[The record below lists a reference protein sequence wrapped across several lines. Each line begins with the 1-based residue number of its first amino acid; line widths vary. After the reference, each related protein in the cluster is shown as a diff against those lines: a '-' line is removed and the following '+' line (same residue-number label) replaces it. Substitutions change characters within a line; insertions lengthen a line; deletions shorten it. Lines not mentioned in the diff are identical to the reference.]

1 MTVSLYYGE
10 SFYTVVSYVG
20 LLLVLDSGFGCFHA
34 LFHASGDPA
43 IINRIIVKDE
53 GMNMVV
59 TGR

>member
-1 MTVSLYYGE
+1 MLS
-10 SFYTVVSYVG
+10 
-20 LLLVLDSGFGCFHA
+20 C
-34 LFHASGDPA
+34 FHASGDPA

>member
-20 LLLVLDSGFGCFHA
+20 LLLVLDSGFGCFP
-34 LFHASGDPA
+34 ASGDPA